1 MSDKSLAELAAH
13 MRGIDIAFLST
24 HTENGN
30 IAGRPMSNN
39 GDVEYD
45 GVSYYFTYEDAD
57 TVDEI
62 ERNRKVALSFTGRD
76 KFYIFV
82 EGEAELIRD
91 KSAFREHWTP
101 ELDKWFDDGIDSPDI
116 VLIKVTAQRI
126 EYWEGTK
133 RGEVKL

>member
-1 MSDKSLAELAAH
+1 MSDKTLSELAEH

-24 HTENGN
+24 HSENGH

-45 GVSYYFTYEDAD
+45 GISYYFTYEDAH
-57 TVDEI
+57 TVGEI
-62 ERNRKVALSFTGRD
+62 ERNPKVALSFTGRH

-91 KSAFREHWTP
+91 KSSFKAHWTP
-101 ELDKWFDDGIDSPDI
+101 ELDKWFEDGVDSPNI
-116 VLIKVTAQRI
+116 VLIKVAAKRI
-126 EYWEGTK
+126 EYWDHTK